1 MLLFLLVRT
10 AIGVTILVY
19 SSILCEN
26 ISLLKNI
33 FRPTAFYSG
42 NYMLQTAKTGF
53 CAIIVIWYNI
63 KLQIPNTQPL
73 VEFIHMFG
81 VQMFFVAVGIT
92 FLRQSIKRAA
102 IIQHIH
108 KKLLHKKQSAVDIM
122 AEEHG
127 KELAI
132 ISK

>member
-26 ISLLKNI
+26 LSLLRNI

-42 NYMLQTAKTGF
+42 NYLLQTAKTGF
-53 CAIIVIWYNI
+53 CALIVIWYNV
-63 KLQIPNTQPL
+63 KLQIPSTQPL
-73 VEFIHMFG
+73 LAFIHMFG
-81 VQMFFVAVGIT
+81 VQLFFVAVGIT

-102 IIQHIH
+102 VIQHIH
-108 KKLLHKKQSAVDIM
+108 KKLLHKKQSLVDVM
-122 AEEHG
+122 AEDHG
-127 KELAI
+127 KELAV